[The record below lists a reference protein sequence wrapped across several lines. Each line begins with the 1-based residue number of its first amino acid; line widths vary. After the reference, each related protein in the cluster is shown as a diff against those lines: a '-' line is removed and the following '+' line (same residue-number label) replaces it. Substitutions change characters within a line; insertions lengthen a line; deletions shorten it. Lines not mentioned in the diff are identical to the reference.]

1 MIFLLEL
8 KENVKKFYNKFD
20 VYIVPAL
27 KFLIAFVAFL
37 MLNMSIGYM
46 DKLKNPIIALMLSVI
61 CAFLPSGFTI
71 FVLSVFMLAH
81 LYAISAEFALI
92 ALCVVL
98 VMYLLYFRFTPRQG
112 YLLIITVMLC
122 WLKLPYLLPV
132 AVGLG
137 MSALALIPVS
147 FGVMIFYIIK
157 TASAYES
164 AIINQSVSDTM
175 QQISYIVESFVNNKE
190 WILLAAAFAVTIV
203 VVYFIRRLTVDNA
216 WTYAII
222 AGTAVQFL
230 ILIAG
235 VLVLDVKINLVFMIV
250 GTLAGALVGYFCRVV
265 FFSVD
270 YKRTEYVQ
278 YEDDEYYYY
287 VKAVPK
293 INIANEELRVKQIN
307 ARRTKK
313 TNDIND
319 IRRATQERHA
329 ATLEQEDEDI
339 IFYDK

>member
-8 KENVKKFYNKFD
+8 KENLKKFFNKYD
-20 VYIVPAL
+20 AYIIPAL
-27 KFLIAFVAFL
+27 KFVIAFVSFC

-46 DKLKNPIIALMLSVI
+46 NKIKNPVIALMLSVI

-71 FVLSVFMLAH
+71 FVLSVFMLLH

-98 VMYLLYFRFTPRQG
+98 VMYLLYFRFTPKQG
-112 YLLIITVMLC
+112 YLLIITVMMC
-122 WLKLPYLLPV
+122 WLKVPYILPV

-137 MSALALIPVS
+137 AGALSMIPVS
-147 FGVMIFYIIK
+147 FGVLIYYIIK

-164 AIINQSVSDTM
+164 AIVNQSVSDTM
-175 QQISYIVESFVNNKE
+175 QQISYIAESFVNNKE
-190 WILLAAAFAVTIV
+190 WIVLVAAFVVTIAA
-203 VVYFIRRLTVDNA
+203 VYFIRRLTVDNA

-222 AGTAVQFL
+222 AGTAIQFV
-230 ILIAG
+230 ILMVG
-235 VLVLDVKINLVFMIV
+235 VLAFDVKINLVYMII
-250 GTLAGALVGYFCRVV
+250 GTLLGALAGYLCQIV

-293 INIANEELRVKQIN
+293 INIVNEDVRVKQIN
-307 ARRTKK
+307 ARKTKK

-319 IRRATQERHA
+319 IRKAAQEKHA
-329 ATLEQEDEDI
+329 AALEPEDEDI
-339 IFYDK
+339 LFFDK